1 MARPT
6 RVIYAENDPTLRGM
20 ITNILEQRPELTVV
34 LSAESS
40 SDVLASDAAL
50 VADVALLDLAL
61 GPDSLTGVELGIAL
75 RQRNE
80 NIGIVIYSQ
89 HAIPDY
95 VRHMQEHI
103 SQAWS
108 FVEKTGNLNFDEL
121 VSVLRE
127 TAAGKSFATASNLAS
142 HDAVNLAT
150 NLSPRQH
157 EIMSLAVQG
166 MDAPTI
172 AKELGLA
179 SVTVRKNLS
188 RIYEILVPNPS
199 PGTDL
204 RTTAVLR
211 YAQQVRPGLGAADAF

>member
-20 ITNILEQRPELTVV
+20 ITNILQQRRELAVV
-34 LSAESS
+34 LSAASS
-40 SDVLASDAAL
+40 SEVLESDAAL

-61 GPDSLTGVELGIAL
+61 GSDSLTGVELGIGL

-108 FVEKTGNLNFDEL
+108 FVEKTGNLDFDEL
-121 VSVLRE
+121 VKVLRE
-127 TAAGKSFATASNLAS
+127 TAAGKSFATAQTFA
-142 HDAVNLAT
+142 DANDVSIAAE
-150 NLSPRQH
+150 LSARQH

-172 AKELGLA
+172 AQQLGLA
-179 SVTVRKNLS
+179 PVTVRKNLS
-188 RIYEILVPNPS
+188 RIYEILVPDPS

-211 YAQQVRPGLGAADAF
+211 YAQQARPGLGAADGF

>member
-20 ITNILEQRPELTVV
+20 ITNIMQQRRELTVV
-34 LSAESS
+34 PSAESS
-40 SDVLASDAAL
+40 SEVLEGDAAF

-61 GPDSLTGVELGIAL
+61 GSDSLTGVELGIAL

-108 FVEKTGNLNFDEL
+108 FVEKTASLDFDEL
-121 VSVLRE
+121 ARVLRE
-127 TAAGKSFATASNLAS
+127 TAAGKSFASAQAFASTKDVS
-142 HDAVNLAT
+142 IAT
-150 NLSPRQH
+150 ELYARQH

-166 MDAPTI
+166 LDAPTI
-172 AKELGLA
+172 A
-179 SVTVRKNLS
+179 
-188 RIYEILVPNPS
+188 
-199 PGTDL
+199 
-204 RTTAVLR
+204 
-211 YAQQVRPGLGAADAF
+211 Q

>member
-20 ITNILEQRPELTVV
+20 ITNIMQQRRDLTVV

-40 SDVLASDAAL
+40 SAVLEGDAAF

-61 GPDSLTGVELGIAL
+61 GSDSLTGVELGIAL

-95 VRHMQEHI
+95 VRHMQERI

-108 FVEKTGNLNFDEL
+108 FVEKTASLDFDEL
-121 VSVLRE
+121 ARVLRE
-127 TAAGKSFATASNLAS
+127 TAAGKSFASAQAFASTKDVS
-142 HDAVNLAT
+142 IAT
-150 NLSPRQH
+150 ELSARQH

-172 AKELGLA
+172 AQQLGLA
-179 SVTVRKNLS
+179 PVTVRKNLS

-211 YAQQVRPGLGAADAF
+211 YAQQVRPGLGAADGF